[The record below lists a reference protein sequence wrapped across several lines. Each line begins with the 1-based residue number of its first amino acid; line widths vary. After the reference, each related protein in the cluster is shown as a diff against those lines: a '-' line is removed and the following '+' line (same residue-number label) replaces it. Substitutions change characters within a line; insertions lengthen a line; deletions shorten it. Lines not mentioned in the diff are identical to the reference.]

1 MTFAASVHEGVA
13 TFMLDNPPQN
23 RLSLEVLTEFAA
35 ALEQVRTDES
45 VRVVVL
51 RAEGENFSYGGDIS
65 VWPQFTPEQMSAM
78 VSQVLPVLTAFE
90 TLPVPVIAVVHGDCF
105 GGGFEIALRADV
117 IIATQSARFRH
128 PEATLGVITLLGGVQ
143 RVAER
148 AGRARAARW
157 ALTTEVVSAA
167 DALAAGVIA
176 EVVADDELESAIT
189 RWTQMLA
196 RGATR
201 AHAAHKRLLN
211 AWATGGVQG
220 ADELLPE
227 LTSQLLHTQ
236 DAQRGVASAVD
247 ALSKGYDRP
256 DLEFAGR

>member
-1 MTFAASVHEGVA
+1 MTFAVSIHEGVA
-13 TFMLDNPPQN
+13 TFKLDNPPQN
-23 RLSLEVLTEFAA
+23 RLSPDVLAGFAA
-35 ALEQVRTDES
+35 ALEQVKTDES

-51 RAEGENFSYGGDIS
+51 RAGGENFSYGGDITF
-65 VWPQFTPEQMSAM
+65 WPQFAPEQMGAM
-78 VSQVLPVLTAFE
+78 IGEVLAVLTAFE
-90 TLPVPVIAVVHGDCF
+90 TLPVPVIAAVQGDCF

-117 IIATQSARFRH
+117 IIATDSARFRH

-157 ALTTEVVSAA
+157 ALSTEVVSAA

-176 EVVADDELESAIT
+176 EVVDDDQLESATT
-189 RWTQMLA
+189 RWAQMLA

-201 AHAAHKRLLN
+201 AHAAHKRLLD
-211 AWATGGVQG
+211 AWSTGGVQS
-220 ADELLPE
+220 ADALIPE
-227 LTSQLLHTQ
+227 MATQLFHTQ
-236 DAQRGVASAVD
+236 DAQRGVASAVE
-247 ALSKGYDRP
+247 ALNKGSARP